1 MLFHLILHKN
11 ITCCKRLVR
20 VTATACLCHSGKTS
34 YLAELDYGFLIQGA
48 IPKRWKHSEIPR
60 KCAFVEFLL
69 WHSGVRIRLQWL

>member
-11 ITCCKRLVR
+11 VTCCKRLVR

-34 YLAELDYGFLIQGA
+34 YLAELDYGFLTQGA
-48 IPKRWKHSEIPR
+48 IPKRWKHSEI
-60 KCAFVEFLL
+60 FVEFLL